1 MQRFRR
7 ILGLFLLGAAVCCCT
22 VPGVD
27 LPETAFDEADLAM
40 SPALPAQPRVQDVA
54 PVVVPI
60 AVLPT
65 LPLYCPDCFT
75 SREALESD
83 PAPNPSHSHSLQSL
97 LCTFLI

>member
-1 MQRFRR
+1 MQRFRW
-7 ILGLFLLGAAVCCCT
+7 ILGLFLLGAAVCCCI

-27 LPETAFDEADLAM
+27 LPETAFDEADLAI
-40 SPALPAQPRVQDVA
+40 SPALPAQLRVQDVS

-65 LPLYCPDCFT
+65 LPLYCANCFA
-75 SREALESD
+75 SREALE
-83 PAPNPSHSHSLQSL
+83 PAPASNPSHSHSLQSL